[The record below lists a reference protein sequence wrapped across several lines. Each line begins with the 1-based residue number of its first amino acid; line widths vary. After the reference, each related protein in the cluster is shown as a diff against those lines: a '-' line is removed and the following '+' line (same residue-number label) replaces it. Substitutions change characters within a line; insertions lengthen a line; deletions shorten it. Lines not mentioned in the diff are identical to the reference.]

1 MMTTT
6 RWEHFEHQAD
16 IGVRGIAPTL
26 AQAFEQAALAL
37 TAVIIEPDKVAPSR
51 TLSVDCEAPD
61 IELLLTEWLNQLIF
75 LMATEHMLFS
85 RFAVSIDNH
94 HLHATIYGEPLERE
108 RHQPTVE
115 IKGAT
120 FTALS
125 VRQQDD
131 GNWLAQTVVDV

>member
-1 MMTTT
+1 MTAPY
-6 RWEHFEHQAD
+6 WEHFEHQAD

-37 TAVIIEPDKVAPSR
+37 TAVIIEPDKVAASR
-51 TLSVDCEAPD
+51 SLKVDCEAPD
-61 IELLLTEWLNQLIF
+61 TELLLTEWLNQLIF

-85 RFAVSIDNH
+85 RFTVSIDNH
-94 HLHATIYGEPLERE
+94 HLHATISGEPLERE

-125 VRQQDD
+125 VRRQDD

>member
-1 MMTTT
+1 MAAGH
-6 RWEHFEHQAD
+6 WEHFEHQAD
-16 IGVRGIAPTL
+16 IGVRGVAPNL
-26 AQAFEQAALAL
+26 EQAFEQAALAL
-37 TAVIIEPDKVAPSR
+37 TAVIIDPTEVANRDSR
-51 TLSVDCEAPD
+51 HVECEAPD
-61 IELLLTEWLNQLIF
+61 HELLLAEWLNQLIF

-85 RFAVSIDNH
+85 RFEVSISDH
-94 HLHATIYGEPLERE
+94 HLHATIYGEPLDRD

-115 IKGAT
+115 VKGAT

>member
-1 MMTTT
+1 MTAPY
-6 RWEHFEHQAD
+6 WEHFEHQAD

-37 TAVIIEPDKVAPSR
+37 TAVIIEPDKVAASHI
-51 TLSVDCEAPD
+51 LSVDCEAPD
-61 IELLLTEWLNQLIF
+61 TELLLTEWLNQLIF

-85 RFAVSIDNH
+85 HFTVSIDNH
-94 HLHATIYGEPLERE
+94 HLHATISGEPLERE